1 VQNKFQE
8 GIQIEFTPEF
18 KRNLKQLA
26 KKYRHIRTD
35 LEPVIGELQK
45 GNLIGDRV
53 PSIGYPI
60 FKVRVKNSD
69 IQKGKR
75 AGYRLVK
82 ATKRPNFIK
91 EGSSSPR
98 ITTDYAQKSR
108 DRG

>member
-1 VQNKFQE
+1 
-8 GIQIEFTPEF
+8 
-18 KRNLKQLA
+18 
-26 KKYRHIRTD
+26 
-35 LEPVIGELQK
+35 
-45 GNLIGDRV
+45 
-53 PSIGYPI
+53 
-60 FKVRVKNSD
+60 VRVKNSD